1 MTQLLTLTLNGD
13 ELELEVPANWTLLQL
28 LKDELEL
35 IGTKD
40 GCRQGTCG
48 SCTVLMDGIPIRACL
63 QLAIRCVGKRVTTIE
78 GLKVDG
84 KLHHLQQA
92 FIDAGAVQ
100 CGYCTPGMLM
110 MASALL
116 DENPSPTA
124 MQVREALA
132 GNLCRCTGYNR
143 IIDAVLAAANDSLNI
158 SEASV

>member
-1 MTQLLTLTLNGD
+1 
-13 ELELEVPANWTLLQL
+13 
-28 LKDELEL
+28 
-35 IGTKD
+35 
-40 GCRQGTCG
+40 
-48 SCTVLMDGIPIRACL
+48 
-63 QLAIRCVGKRVTTIE
+63 
-78 GLKVDG
+78 
-84 KLHHLQQA
+84 
-92 FIDAGAVQ
+92 
-100 CGYCTPGMLM
+100 M